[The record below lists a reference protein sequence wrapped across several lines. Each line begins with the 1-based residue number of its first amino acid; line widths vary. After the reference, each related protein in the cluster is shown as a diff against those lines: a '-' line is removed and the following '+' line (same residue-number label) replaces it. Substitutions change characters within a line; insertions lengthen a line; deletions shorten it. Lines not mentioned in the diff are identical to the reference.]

1 MLRRVIALAF
11 GLAASAVLFASVAWA
26 AGGGAQADFRQACQ
40 ATLTRL
46 QTVVD
51 NAATT
56 QVRKVAMQ
64 LHVPA
69 AGVVIGAI
77 AFNPTGNQVAVAN
90 DASDPRSGFAV
101 GCSGG
106 SSSLRPGRSYEVSTL
121 RKRLRPGS
129 YTLTFKLNATGR
141 RILARLSERD
151 RAYRERHPHGQLPPT
166 IAFGVG
172 LGYTPT
178 G

>member
-1 MLRRVIALAF
+1 VLRRVIALAF

-90 DASDPRSGFAV
+90 LGIFLLQRAEVRV
-101 GCSGG
+101 GGIGVDRDDRRFVGVQVVRGDTAEHELLNGVLGAGEMTANAPGNLGEAFVDDIAQTGG
-106 SSSLRPGRSYEVSTL
+106 CTAMTGELRGT
-121 RKRLRPGS
+121 
-129 YTLTFKLNATGR
+129 
-141 RILARLSERD
+141 
-151 RAYRERHPHGQLPPT
+151 
-166 IAFGVG
+166 
-172 LGYTPT
+172 
-178 G
+178 